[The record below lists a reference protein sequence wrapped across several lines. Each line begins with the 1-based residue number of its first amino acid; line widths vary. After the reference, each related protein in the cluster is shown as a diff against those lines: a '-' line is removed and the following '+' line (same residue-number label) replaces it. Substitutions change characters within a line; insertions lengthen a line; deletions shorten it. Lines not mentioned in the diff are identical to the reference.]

1 MYKIYGWKLTGSLA
15 TEAALEE
22 AGADYEIIPVNIR
35 EGEQHQEG
43 YGCINPRRQVPALA
57 LPDGSIMTEGA
68 AILLHIADAHPQS
81 RLAPPPGS
89 SERAQHDRWLFF
101 FAVNVYEGEL
111 RKLNPQNYVTS
122 ADCVD
127 AVKAAADSYVERHY
141 RIFEDALGEG
151 PYTFADTF
159 TVLDIY
165 VWMLAQWMPLE
176 WLAEEC
182 PKVNGL
188 LETAKLR
195 PKIAPIQKWHFG

>member
-1 MYKIYGWKLTGSLA
+1 MYKVYGWKLTGSLA
-15 TEAALEE
+15 TEAALNE
-22 AGADYEIIPVNIR
+22 AGADYEIIPVNIKA
-35 EGEQHQEG
+35 GEQHQEEFG
-43 YGCINPRRQVPALA
+43 RINPRRQVPALG

-68 AILLHIADAHPQS
+68 AILLHIADAHPQA

-89 SERAQHDRWLFF
+89 SERGQHDRWLFF

-122 ADCVD
+122 ADCAD
-127 AVKAAADSYVERHY
+127 AVKAAADAYVERHY
-141 RIFEDALGEG
+141 RIFEGALGER

-165 VWMLAQWMPLE
+165 VWMLAQWMPPE
-176 WLAEEC
+176 WLSEEC
-182 PKVNGL
+182 PKVNRL

-195 PKIAPIQKWHFG
+195 PKIAPIQKRHFG

>member
-1 MYKIYGWKLTGSLA
+1 MYKIYGWKLSGSLA
-15 TEAALEE
+15 TEAALKE
-22 AGADYEIIPVNIR
+22 AGADYEIIPVNIKA
-35 EGEQHQEG
+35 GEQHEAE
-43 YGCINPRRQVPALA
+43 YGRINPRRQVPALA

-122 ADCVD
+122 ADCAE
-127 AVKAAADSYVERHY
+127 AVKTVADSYVEMHY
-141 RIFEDALGEG
+141 RIFEEALGEG

-159 TVLDIY
+159 TALDIY
-165 VWMLAQWMPLE
+165 VWMLAQWMPPE
-176 WLAEEC
+176 WLAEVC
-182 PKVNGL
+182 PKINRLV
-188 LETAKLR
+188 ESAKAR
-195 PKIAPIQKWHFG
+195 PNIAPVQKWHFG

>member
-22 AGADYEIIPVNIR
+22 AGAEYEVIPVNIR

-57 LPDGSIMTEGA
+57 LPDGTIMTEGA

-81 RLAPPPGS
+81 QLAPPPGS

-111 RKLNPQNYVTS
+111 RKLNPKNYVTS
-122 ADCVD
+122 ADCAD
-127 AVKAAADSYVERHY
+127 AVKAAADGYLERHY

-151 PYTFADTF
+151 PYTFTDTF

-165 VWMLAQWMPLE
+165 VWMLAQWMPPK

-182 PKVNGL
+182 PKVNRL

>member
-1 MYKIYGWKLTGSLA
+1 MYKVYGWKLTGSLA
-15 TEAALEE
+15 TEAALKE
-22 AGADYEIIPVNIR
+22 AGADFEIIPVNIR
-35 EGEQHQEG
+35 AGEQNDAD
-43 YGCINPRRQVPALA
+43 YGRVNPRRQVPALV
-57 LPDGSIMTEGA
+57 LPDASVMTEGA

-122 ADCVD
+122 EDCSG
-127 AVKAAADSYVERHY
+127 AVKAAADSYVEKHY

-151 PYTFADTF
+151 PYTFADGF

-165 VWMLAQWMPLE
+165 VWMLAQWMPPE

-182 PKVNGL
+182 PKINRLV
-188 LETAKLR
+188 ETAKLR
-195 PKIAPIQKWHFG
+195 PNIAPIQKWHFG

>member
-1 MYKIYGWKLTGSLA
+1 MYKVYGWKLTGSLA

-22 AGADYEIIPVNIR
+22 VGADYEVIPVNIR
-35 EGEQHQEG
+35 EGEQHQED
-43 YGCINPRRQVPALA
+43 YARINPRRQVPALA

-68 AILLHIADAHPQS
+68 AILLHIADAYPKS
-81 RLAPPPGS
+81 RLAPKPGS

-111 RKLNPQNYVTS
+111 RKLLPQNYVTS
-122 ADCVD
+122 VDCAD

-165 VWMLAQWMPLE
+165 VWMLAQWMPPE

-182 PKVNGL
+182 PKVNRL

-195 PKIAPIQKWHFG
+195 PKIAPIQKRHFG

>member
-15 TEAALEE
+15 TEAALKE
-22 AGADYEIIPVNIR
+22 AGASYEIVPVNIR
-35 EGEQHQEG
+35 AGEQHQEE
-43 YGCINPRRQVPALA
+43 YGRINPRRQVPALA

-111 RKLNPQNYVTS
+111 RKGVPQNYISS
-122 ADCVD
+122 ADCVE
-127 AVKAAADSYVERHY
+127 AVKAAADIYVERHY
-141 RIFEDALGEG
+141 RIFEEALGDG
-151 PYTFADTF
+151 PYTFGDSF

-165 VWMLAQWMPLE
+165 IWMLAQWMPPD
-176 WLAEEC
+176 WLAEVC
-182 PKVNGL
+182 PKINRLV
-188 LETAKLR
+188 ESAKVR
-195 PKIAPIQKWHFG
+195 PNIAPVQKWHFG